1 MEHFPFDI
9 YGQPIPHIANQNG
22 EKARRVWV
30 VHAIAVLA
38 CKVVEIG
45 KQRVMGANS
54 LKTSCELKEALHT

>member
-1 MEHFPFDI
+1 MS
-9 YGQPIPHIANQNG
+9 G
-22 EKARRVWV
+22 
-30 VHAIAVLA
+30 A